1 MTITATGF
9 QLHPWQQDAVRA
21 WVAGIDETPYRGT
34 LEIVTGGGKTLIAL
48 ACLAEASLRDPGI
61 RAAVVVPT
69 EALAR
74 QWRDNLVGR
83 TSLTEAEVGMLGAG
97 GKATFETARVIV
109 AVLNTASTRLPALAR
124 TTQPLMLIVDECHR
138 AGAPKFRKVL
148 NTPAAYRLGLSATP
162 DREEL
167 NDEGEPLTFDEQAVG
182 QALGGVVYRFTLKD
196 ARLAGWLPEFTLH
209 HHGVALS
216 PDEQR
221 EYDTL
226 SRRVDEAGDELR
238 SMGIET
244 THARSIASGRHE
256 AAEAARRW
264 VQLTAQRKDLLYRAY
279 ERQRV
284 AGRIVEDVFADG
296 EAHRV
301 ILFHERV
308 DEAVQLFDEL
318 RERLGEGRN
327 PGELD
332 LAPLNRIRV
341 GLEHSKLPD
350 MRRRAALAE
359 FASGEAPVLVS
370 VKSLVEGIDVPE
382 ADTGVSV
389 ASTSS
394 VRQRVQA
401 LGRVLRRVVD
411 HDGVS
416 KRSTM
421 HLLYVHGTVDDLIY
435 AKADWSDLTGSDAN
449 HYWTWGFDSDTPERR
464 DAPPR
469 SPLPT
474 EEQVWEMFGERMPD
488 HPVPWP
494 GIPAGQEYSLKTNG
508 VVHNAFGAQI
518 SNPQDVAEMFARARG
533 REGGKFRVTP
543 EHLLVL
549 VWEWGD
555 PGQFMLVGQL
565 EEPFRAISEEAI
577 STDFEVA
584 SLRPGDDYP
593 GPGDKKNGTY
603 KVSQRG
609 GGQVSRSVRGG
620 AEFAFVEGGDDPRGE
635 ANARSVLQA
644 WEAMGRAFSRFS
656 VNGLG
661 HAWTEGAGGRL
672 FVADVNGGFSWPKE
686 EK

>member
-1 MTITATGF
+1 MSITTNGF
-9 QLHPWQQDAVRA
+9 QLHPWQRDAVRA
-21 WVAGIDETPYRGT
+21 WVHGVDETPYRGT
-34 LEIVTGGGKTLIAL
+34 FEIVTGGGKTLIAL
-48 ACLAEASLRDPGI
+48 ACLAEASFRDPGV

-74 QWRDNLVGR
+74 QWRDNLVQR
-83 TSLTEAEVGMLGAG
+83 TSLTEAEVGLLGAG

-109 AVLNTASTRLPALAR
+109 AVLNTASTKLAALAKAA
-124 TTQPLMLIVDECHR
+124 QPFMLIVDECHR

-148 NTPAAYRLGLSATP
+148 DTPAAYRLGLSATP

-167 NDEGEPLTFDEQAVG
+167 SDEGEPLTYDEQAVG

-221 EYDTL
+221 EYEAL

-238 SMGIET
+238 GMGIET
-244 THARSIASGRHE
+244 SRARSIASGRHE
-256 AAEAARRW
+256 AAEVARRW
-264 VQLTAQRKDLLYRAY
+264 VQLTAQRKDLLYRAR

-284 AGRIVEDVFADG
+284 ARRIIEDTFADG

-308 DEAVQLFDEL
+308 EEAVQLFDEL
-318 RERLGEGRN
+318 REGLS
-327 PGELD
+327 PGKQD
-332 LAPLNRIRV
+332 LSATTQVRV
-341 GLEHSKLPD
+341 ELEHSKLPD
-350 MRRRAALAE
+350 KRRRAALAA

-401 LGRVLRRVVD
+401 LGRVLRRLVD
-411 HDGVS
+411 DDGTN

-421 HLLYVHGTVDDLIY
+421 HLLYVGGTVDDLIY
-435 AKADWSDLTGSDAN
+435 AKADWSDLTGEDAN
-449 HYWTWGFDSDTPERR
+449 HYWKWTFESDVAERQ

-469 SPLPT
+469 TPLPT
-474 EEQVWEMFGERMPD
+474 EEQAWAAMGGRMPD
-488 HPVPWP
+488 DVVPWP
-494 GIPAGQEYSLKTNG
+494 GVPNGQEYSLKTNG

-518 SNPQDVAEMFARARG
+518 ANPQDVADMVTRARG

-543 EHLLVL
+543 EHRLVL

-555 PGQFMLVGQL
+555 PGRFVLVGQL
-565 EEPFRAISEEAI
+565 SEPFRALSEAAT
-577 STDFEVA
+577 STDFDVA
-584 SLRPGDDYP
+584 ALRPGQEYP
-593 GPGDKKNGTY
+593 GPGDKKQGSY

-609 GGQVSRSVRGG
+609 GGQILRSIRGG
-620 AEFAFVEGGDDPRGE
+620 AEVAFVEGSSDRRGE
-635 ANARSVLQA
+635 TNAVSVLQA
-644 WEAMGRAFSRFS
+644 WEAVGRSFSRFH
-656 VNGLG
+656 VNSLG
-661 HAWTEGAGGRL
+661 HAWTEGTGGRM
-672 FVADVNGGFSWPKE
+672 FVADVNGGFSWTKE

>member
-1 MTITATGF
+1 MTITITGF

-21 WVAGIDETPYRGT
+21 WVHGVDETPYRGT

-48 ACLAEASLRDPGI
+48 ACLAEASLRDPDV

-69 EALAR
+69 GALAR
-74 QWRDNLVGR
+74 QWRDNLVRR
-83 TSLTEAEVGMLGAG
+83 TSLTEADVGLLGAG

-109 AVLNTASTRLPALAR
+109 AVLNTASTKLPALA
-124 TTQPLMLIVDECHR
+124 QMDHPLMLIVDECHR

-148 NTPAAYRLGLSATP
+148 DTSSTYRLGLSATP

-221 EYDTL
+221 EYDAL

-244 THARSIASGRHE
+244 SRARSIASSHHD
-256 AAEAARRW
+256 AAGAARRW
-264 VQLTAQRKDLLYRAY
+264 IQLTAQRKDLLYRAL
-279 ERQRV
+279 ERGRV

-296 EAHRV
+296 EPHRV

-308 DEAVQLFDEL
+308 DEAVRLFEGL
-318 RERLGEGRN
+318 R
-327 PGELD
+327 D
-332 LAPLNRIRV
+332 TLNRGGGDLDIPSRV
-341 GLEHSKLPD
+341 RVELEHSKLPD
-350 MRRRAALAE
+350 KRRRAALAA

-370 VKSLVEGIDVPE
+370 VKSLVEGIDGPE

-411 HDGVS
+411 KDGTS

-421 HLLYVHGTVDDLIY
+421 HLLYVDGTVDDLIY
-435 AKADWSDLTGSDAN
+435 AKADWSDLTGEDAN
-449 HYWTWGFDSDTPERR
+449 HYWKWTFESDLPERQ

-469 SPLPT
+469 TPRPT
-474 EEQVWEMFGERMPD
+474 EAQVWASLGER
-488 HPVPWP
+488 VPTDV
-494 GIPAGQEYSLKTNG
+494 IPWSGVLAGQEYSLKTNG
-508 VVHNAFGAQI
+508 VVPNAFGAQI
-518 SNPQDVAEMFARARG
+518 ANPQDVAEMFARAG
-533 REGGKFRVTP
+533 SREGGKFRVTP

-565 EEPFRAISEEAI
+565 DEPFRAISEQAT
-577 STDFEVA
+577 STDFDVA
-584 SLRPGDDYP
+584 LLRAGDEYP
-593 GPGDKKNGTY
+593 GPGDKKNGSF

-620 AEFAFVEGGDDPRGE
+620 AEVASVESGDDPRGE
-635 ANARSVLQA
+635 ANALSVLAA

-656 VNGLG
+656 VNSVG
-661 HAWTEGAGGRL
+661 HAWTEATGGRV
-672 FVADVNGGFSWPKE
+672 FVADVSGGFSWPKE